1 MQPQFLPLC
10 LWAIIILRAGPWRVW
25 LKVANV
31 GLLDKFGLGFIV
43 LLDSILSLS
52 LSAWD
57 LTNFRMDKVHGTTG
71 SSEKGGTA
79 QYAFLSKIYTR
90 EIPIDLHE

>member
-52 LSAWD
+52 LS
-57 LTNFRMDKVHGTTG
+57 
-71 SSEKGGTA
+71 
-79 QYAFLSKIYTR
+79 LSLSLRVRFNQFSYG
-90 EIPIDLHE
+90 

>member
-1 MQPQFLPLC
+1 
-10 LWAIIILRAGPWRVW
+10 
-25 LKVANV
+25 
-31 GLLDKFGLGFIV
+31 
-43 LLDSILSLS
+43 
-52 LSAWD
+52 
-57 LTNFRMDKVHGTTG
+57 MDKVHGTTG